1 MRFSK
6 FLLPT
11 IKENPTGCDS
21 VAMRYM
27 VRAGLIR
34 KVSAGMFNY
43 LPYFNMIMR
52 KVEYQIRRGM
62 DRANSSEVKFP
73 LLVSQETLEKSG
85 RWTAFGKEMFSLK
98 DRNGNG
104 FAISPTNEEYAT
116 LIAGDFVKS
125 YNDLPFSVYQ
135 VQRKYRDEIRPRNG
149 VVRARE
155 FTMKD
160 AYSFHANEKDLLEY
174 YNVMRKEYINIFSSL
189 GIKVVPVLADSGAM
203 GGNFCEEF
211 MAISEEGE
219 ADIAYCE
226 SCGLGAN
233 LETVPTIDVKLATN
247 KKGEF
252 NEILTPHSSTIDE
265 LMKFLKMPAN
275 KFVKSMVYNA
285 DGKLV
290 MALVRGDRVVNEAK
304 LARVVGATLLEL
316 ASATDIE
323 KMGSVVGFVGPVGK
337 LKNVTIIADNE
348 IKALTDFVIGA
359 NKRDYHLIGV
369 NNADFKANYADIRFA
384 EAGDICPKCGKPLA
398 VTKGN
403 ELGHIFALGKRYTER
418 FGTTYINAD
427 NKPELLYMGCYGIG
441 LERTVASII
450 DQHHDEKG
458 LLLPMNV
465 APFKVNIVL
474 VDPSKP
480 EQATVAEMIYNNL
493 EDEGIPVLLDDR
505 KKNAGAKFAD
515 HELIGVPIRI
525 TVGRGVQEGKVEV
538 QLYRGELNQV
548 EISKVEDVVKK
559 IIKEA

>member
-6 FLLPT
+6 LLLPT

-34 KVSAGMFNY
+34 KVSSGMFNY
-43 LPYFNMIMR
+43 LPYFNMMMR

-73 LLVSQETLEKSG
+73 LLVSQEVLEKSG
-85 RWTAFGKEMFSLK
+85 RWNAFGKEMFSLK

-116 LIAGDFVKS
+116 MIAGDFIKS

-135 VQRKYRDEIRPRNG
+135 IQRKYRDEIRPRNG

-160 AYSFHANEKDLLEY
+160 AYSFHANEKELLDY
-174 YNVMRKEYINIFSSL
+174 YGIMRQEYINIFSAL
-189 GIKVVPVLADSGAM
+189 GLKVVPVLADSGAM

-233 LETVPTIDVKLATN
+233 LETVPTQDVKLASN
-247 KKGEF
+247 KKGAF
-252 NEILTPHSSTIDE
+252 SEILTPHSSTIEE
-265 LMKFLKMPAN
+265 LMNYLKLPAN

-285 DGKLV
+285 DGRIV
-290 MALVRGDRVVNEAK
+290 MALVRGDREVNESKLAK
-304 LARVVGATLLEL
+304 LLSATVLEL
-316 ASATDIE
+316 ATPADIE
-323 KMGSVVGFVGPVGK
+323 AIGSKVGFVGPIGK
-337 LKNVTIIADNE
+337 LKKVEIIADYE
-348 IKALTDFVIGA
+348 VKGLTDFVVGA
-359 NKRDYHLIGV
+359 NKKDYHLTNV
-369 NNADFKANYADIRFA
+369 NNLDFNAKYADIRFA
-384 EAGDICPKCGKPLA
+384 EAGDICPKCGKPLH

-418 FGTTYINAD
+418 FNTTYINAE

-441 LERTVASII
+441 LERTVASIV

-474 VDPSKP
+474 VDPSKE
-480 EQATVAEMIYNNL
+480 EQRIVAEKIYNKL
-493 EDEGIPVLLDDR
+493 EDSGIPVLLDDR

-515 HELIGVPIRI
+515 HELIGIPIRI
-525 TVGRGVQEGKVEV
+525 TVGRGVAEGNVEV
-538 QLYRGELNQV
+538 QLYRGELNKV
-548 EISKVEDVVKK
+548 EIKDVEKVIKKLVK
-559 IIKEA
+559 